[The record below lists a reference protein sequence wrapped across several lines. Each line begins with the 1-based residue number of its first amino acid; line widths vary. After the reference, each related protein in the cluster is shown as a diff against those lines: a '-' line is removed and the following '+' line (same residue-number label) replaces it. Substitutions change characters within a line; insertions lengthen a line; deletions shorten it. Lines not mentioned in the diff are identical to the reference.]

1 MGTGFYGSNDSTNS
15 VKALKEDR
23 SKGSGFNP
31 IRSIPPCSHWYN
43 NYAVWNIKTQIH
55 ASRNKST
62 HSEMGPVWQNP
73 NQRTVRTAHL
83 SVLMT
88 MCNSVHN
95 TTQNSSDNLPS
106 YLQTNIIAQMLSIGG
121 EGVPLCIRFGAKIW
135 SSSYISA
142 RTDLLSSRTVS
153 LAQLSFLNV
162 VQCWYHC

>member
-1 MGTGFYGSNDSTNS
+1 MSHQHIGHMGTGFYGSNDPTNS

-31 IRSIPPCSHWYN
+31 IRSTPPCSHWYN
-43 NYAVWNIKTQIH
+43 NYSVWNIKTQIH

-88 MCNSVHN
+88 VHN
-95 TTQNSSDNLPS
+95 FTTYLICPPLSRFLACFHKTSDYLIS
-106 YLQTNIIAQMLSIGG
+106 YFPALLFLLRILGYQTRSMQ
-121 EGVPLCIRFGAKIW
+121 
-135 SSSYISA
+135 
-142 RTDLLSSRTVS
+142 
-153 LAQLSFLNV
+153 
-162 VQCWYHC
+162 